1 MWMATTGNRLREA
14 QRGFS
19 LAEVVVALGIL
30 ASVLIS
36 VAGLLV
42 VGNRL
47 VKSGRGSSLAL
58 AVARDILEECDGR
71 SFAGVY
77 EEFGCDAT
85 QSICTIDTS
94 LPVDPA
100 MAQWKQMVDR
110 DLFEGFVEV
119 RIESVE
125 DPAPSLQESRALRI
139 SVSVF
144 WTEGPRA
151 RNARLTTVRM

>member
-1 MWMATTGNRLREA
+1 MARTGNRLREA
-14 QRGFS
+14 QGGFS
-19 LAEVVVALGIL
+19 LAEVIVALGIL

-71 SFAGVY
+71 SFTGVY
-77 EEFGCDAT
+77 EEFGCDGT
-85 QSICTIDTS
+85 QSTCTIDTS
-94 LPVDPA
+94 SPPVDSA
-100 MAQWKQMVDR
+100 MEQWKQMVDR

-125 DPAPSLQESRALRI
+125 ETAPSLQESRALRI

>member
-1 MWMATTGNRLREA
+1 MEKTGNRRREV

-19 LAEVVVALGIL
+19 LAEVIMALGIL

-42 VGNRL
+42 VGHRL

-58 AVARDILEECDGR
+58 AVARDILEECEGR

-77 EEFGCDAT
+77 REFGCDDTQAT
-85 QSICTIDTS
+85 CTIDTAA
-94 LPVDPA
+94 PVDPS
-100 MAQWKQMVDR
+100 MTQWKQMVDE
-110 DLFEGFVEV
+110 DLFEGFVQV
-119 RIESVE
+119 LIESVE
-125 DPAPSLQESRALRI
+125 TGGVPLGQSRALRI
-139 SVSVF
+139 TVSVF

-151 RNARLTTVRM
+151 RDTQLTMVRM

>member
-1 MWMATTGNRLREA
+1 MARTGNHVREA
-14 QRGFS
+14 QGGFS
-19 LAEVVVALGIL
+19 LAEVIVALGVL

-71 SFAGVY
+71 SFSGVY

-94 LPVDPA
+94 LPVDDV
-100 MAQWKQMVDR
+100 MTQWKQMVDR

-125 DPAPSLQESRALRI
+125 AGAPPLRDSKALRI

-151 RNARLTTVRM
+151 RNARLSTVRM

>member
-1 MWMATTGNRLREA
+1 MATTGNRLREA

-58 AVARDILEECDGR
+58 AVARDILEECAGR
-71 SFAGVY
+71 SFAGLY

-125 DPAPSLQESRALRI
+125 TGTPPLRESRALRI
-139 SVSVF
+139 RVSVF

-151 RNARLTTVRM
+151 RSASLATVRM